1 MDMKQYS
8 LDLLK
13 KRGIRWSGGVV
24 YNRNA
29 ELLTYILGVWCR
41 PCSTTPFYNKGE
53 RTIMRFMQNLQP
65 RYPLLIV
72 LLVLLAAC
80 SPIDSIG
87 GNPTPTATATPKP
100 KPTHNPT
107 RTILEVCPAPLD
119 SNPNCYTPRAFRQ
132 AYDVEALTEQGFTGK
147 GQTVIDIVSYGS
159 PTLQQDMD
167 VFDKQ
172 FGLPQFL
179 KLEQYA
185 VAHHLGQIFSQ
196 SYVASEATLAGSAG
210 QKLVKTFADFYK
222 QITTRQ
228 GFTIVSGSGDNG
240 ATDWANIAATKL
252 SPRPTVNFPAD
263 VPWVTAVGGTTL
275 RNTPPTYDESAWSG
289 SGGGMSTFFAEPAF
303 QKSMPSSVQSELAG
317 HRGLPDIAGDANP
330 ETAMVNY
337 IFGHWTQI
345 GGTSAST
352 PFWAGIVAIA
362 NQVAGHSLGFINP
375 ALYKL
380 GASPNAQKDFRDIIN
395 GSNNVDNG
403 NIHVKGFQ
411 AVQGW
416 DAVTGWGS
424 PRASQFISDLI
435 AAMK

>member
-172 FGLPQFL
+172 FGLPPITIQVVSPLGTVPYDPNKKDMTGWAGETELDVQIIHAIAPDAGIVVLTSPVDETEGTIGLPQFL
-179 KLEQYA
+179 QLEQYA
-185 VAHHLGQIFSQ
+185 ITNHLGNIISQ
-196 SYVASEATLAGSAG
+196 SFGASEVTLNDATGKQEV
-210 QKLVKTFADFYK
+210 QKWDAFFKQATTQQGITFFA
-222 QITTRQ
+222 
-228 GFTIVSGSGDNG
+228 SSGDGG
-240 ATDWANIAATKL
+240 ATDYADLQATKL
-252 SPRPTVNFPAD
+252 SP
-263 VPWVTAVGGTTL
+263 
-275 RNTPPTYDESAWSG
+275 
-289 SGGGMSTFFAEPAF
+289 
-303 QKSMPSSVQSELAG
+303 
-317 HRGLPDIAGDANP
+317 
-330 ETAMVNY
+330 
-337 IFGHWTQI
+337 
-345 GGTSAST
+345 
-352 PFWAGIVAIA
+352 
-362 NQVAGHSLGFINP
+362 
-375 ALYKL
+375 
-380 GASPNAQKDFRDIIN
+380 
-395 GSNNVDNG
+395 
-403 NIHVKGFQ
+403 
-411 AVQGW
+411 
-416 DAVTGWGS
+416 
-424 PRASQFISDLI
+424 
-435 AAMK
+435 

>member
-1 MDMKQYS
+1 MSM
-8 LDLLK
+8 
-13 KRGIRWSGGVV
+13 V
-24 YNRNA
+24 
-29 ELLTYILGVWCR
+29 
-41 PCSTTPFYNKGE
+41 STLFYNKGE

-172 FGLPQFL
+172 FGLPPITIQVVSPLGTVPYDPNKKDMTGWAGETELDVQIIHAIAPDAHIVVMTSPVDETEGTIGLPEFL

-185 VAHHLGQIFSQ
+185 VSHHLGQIFSQ
-196 SYVASEATLAGSAG
+196 SYAASEATLADSVG
-210 QKLVKTFADFYK
+210 QQLIKAYTDFYK
-222 QITTRQ
+222 QITTQQ
-228 GFTIVSGSGDNG
+228 GITLLSGSGDNG
-240 ATDWANIAATKL
+240 ATDWADIGMTRF
-252 SPRPTVNFPAD
+252 SPTPTVNFPAD

-275 RNTPPTYDESAWSG
+275 LHTNNSYNERAWSD
-289 SGGGMSTFFAEPAF
+289 SGGGISAFFTEPDF
-303 QKSMPSSVQSELAG
+303 QRGMP
-317 HRGLPDIAGDANP
+317 
-330 ETAMVNY
+330 
-337 IFGHWTQI
+337 
-345 GGTSAST
+345 
-352 PFWAGIVAIA
+352 
-362 NQVAGHSLGFINP
+362 
-375 ALYKL
+375 
-380 GASPNAQKDFRDIIN
+380 
-395 GSNNVDNG
+395 
-403 NIHVKGFQ
+403 
-411 AVQGW
+411 
-416 DAVTGWGS
+416 
-424 PRASQFISDLI
+424 
-435 AAMK
+435 